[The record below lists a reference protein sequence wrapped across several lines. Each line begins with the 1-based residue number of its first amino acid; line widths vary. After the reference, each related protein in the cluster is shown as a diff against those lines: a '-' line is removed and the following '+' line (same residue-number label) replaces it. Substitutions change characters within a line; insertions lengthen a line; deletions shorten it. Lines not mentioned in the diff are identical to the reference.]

1 MTKILIKLWWQK
13 MNLNQLVEQ
22 NKALDE
28 HRWFLL
34 RERNKYKSLYNQ
46 AVENQRFR
54 NRMYSLVILMLLI
67 FLFTLMGVVLWAQS
81 FNQVM

>member
-1 MTKILIKLWWQK
+1 MTKILMKLWW
-13 MNLNQLVEQ
+13 LNMELNKLIEK
-22 NKALDE
+22 NKAVDD

-54 NRMYSLVILMLLI
+54 NRMYCLVILMLLI
-67 FLFTLMGVVLWAQS
+67 LLFTLMGVVLWAQS